1 MLAKDIAECSGVP
14 LPYLSKILNGLSGT
28 GLILGKRGYR
38 GGFRLVFG
46 DDDPGR
52 LTTTILAG

>member
-1 MLAKDIAECSGVP
+1 MPKSADNRNTLLLRVELLDIKP
-14 LPYLSKILNGLSGT
+14 LIWL
-28 GLILGKRGYR
+28 
-38 GGFRLVFG
+38 FG